1 MMRKKAIVI
10 IMIQMVIYVS
20 SIIGAFMNRGVI
32 TNWPSLLLLFG
43 ICIGNFVPIEYRT
56 SFNSTDPGIIL
67 KNHTRRLENIIYM
80 IITCLVIVLVIDLD
94 MV

>member
-32 TNWPSLLLLFG
+32 TN
-43 ICIGNFVPIEYRT
+43 
-56 SFNSTDPGIIL
+56 
-67 KNHTRRLENIIYM
+67 
-80 IITCLVIVLVIDLD
+80 
-94 MV
+94 

>member
-10 IMIQMVIYVS
+10 IMIQLVIYVS

-32 TNWPSLLLLFG
+32 TNWPFLLLLFG

-56 SFNSTDPGIIL
+56 SYLSGYGI
-67 KNHTRRLENIIYM
+67 T
-80 IITCLVIVLVIDLD
+80 TSLD
-94 MV
+94 NGIFCP

>member
-32 TNWPSLLLLFG
+32 TIGLFYFCYSEYVSVILCQSSIGLVSILLILGLF
-43 ICIGNFVPIEYRT
+43 
-56 SFNSTDPGIIL
+56 
-67 KNHTRRLENIIYM
+67 
-80 IITCLVIVLVIDLD
+80 
-94 MV
+94 